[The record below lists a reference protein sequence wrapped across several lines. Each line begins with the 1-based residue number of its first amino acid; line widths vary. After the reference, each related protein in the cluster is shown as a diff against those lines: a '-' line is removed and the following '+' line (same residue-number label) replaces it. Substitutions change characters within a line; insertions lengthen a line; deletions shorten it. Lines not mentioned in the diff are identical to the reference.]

1 MGGYSIN
8 LLINII
14 YYCYLG
20 WETLSF
26 SYSVCIF
33 SIGKI
38 ISYYILPGTLPG
50 GREFSESRHR
60 VGEGRSKSGYGSCE
74 NLAT

>member
-26 SYSVCIF
+26 SHSVCLF

-38 ISYYILPGTLPG
+38 ITYYILPGTLPG
-50 GREFSESRHR
+50 GWEFSESRHR
-60 VGEGRSKSGYGSCE
+60 VGEERSKSGYGSCE